1 MDRDAANP
9 VRPPIENPVLINS
22 PFFTDMSDLE
32 YNAATAFMERR
43 KIKKGDAVFAQGEM
57 GEEMFILL
65 EGSLSAFRSQPDGS
79 RRRIFDVGLGHFFG
93 EMSIIA
99 NDPRSATIRA
109 NVDSDVMV
117 IRRADFYR
125 IIFEFPMLG
134 IKILNSIIGLQNVW
148 LNQSS
153 QHLGDLM
160 RWGETARRRAITD
173 ELTGLYNRRFLED
186 SIKDHFD
193 HDSAG
198 IRKASLL
205 MLDLD
210 KIHAINER
218 HGTLAGDLV
227 FRAVAEI
234 LNAQTRSGDICARL
248 AGDEFSVF
256 LPDTDEEYALIVAEN
271 IREAVCVEEV
281 MVPAKL
287 NAVSRVPIVTRTSIG
302 LASAPRHGKNP
313 ENLLAAADA
322 ALIRAKELG
331 RNRVEIAAL
340 TGG

>member
-1 MDRDAANP
+1 M
-9 VRPPIENPVLINS
+9 NS
-22 PFFTDMSDLE
+22 PFFTDMSGLE
-32 YNAATAFMERR
+32 YNAAIAFMERR
-43 KIKKGDAVFAQGEM
+43 KVHGGDPVFQQGDM

-65 EGSLSAFRSQPDGS
+65 EGSLSAFRRQSDGTE
-79 RRRIFDVGLGHFFG
+79 RRIFDVGLGHFFG

-134 IKILNSIIGLQNVW
+134 IKILNSIIALQNVW

-153 QHLGDLM
+153 RHLGDLM

-186 SIKDHFD
+186 SVKDHFE
-193 HDSAG
+193 HDTSG
-198 IRKASLL
+198 VRKAALL

-218 HGTLAGDLV
+218 HGMLAGDLV
-227 FRAVAEI
+227 FRAVARI
-234 LNAQTRSGDICARL
+234 LTAQTRSGDICARF
-248 AGDEFSVF
+248 AGDEFCVF
-256 LPDTDEEYALIVAEN
+256 LPDTDTASALDIAEN
-271 IREAVCVEEV
+271 IRDAISKEEV
-281 MVPAKL
+281 VVPEKP
-287 NAVSRVPIVTRTSIG
+287 NAVPRVPVFTRTSIG
-302 LASAPRHGKNP
+302 IATAPSHGRTP
-313 ENLLAAADA
+313 EHLITTADT

-331 RNRVEIAAL
+331 RNRVEMAAEINA
-340 TGG
+340 